1 MIRPGSVK
9 ICSLRKVEHARF
21 VFDAGADLFG
31 LIFVPGVR
39 RQVTVERAREIVC
52 AVRAIDESAPL
63 AVGVFVDAAAEE
75 INATVRDVGLDLI
88 QLHGVEPP
96 GMMAQ
101 LDAPAVKV
109 FRPKPGTD
117 VGEVRQE
124 IERYLGAA
132 IPPVA
137 FLLDGY
143 DAGQHGGSGT
153 RTDWRLAAELA
164 ADFPIVLAGG
174 LTPENV
180 GEAVESVAPLA
191 VDVGSGVE
199 TDGAKDS
206 AKVSA
211 FAAAAKGRFGCL
223 GGSR

>member
-9 ICSLRKVEHARF
+9 ICSLREVEHAQF
-21 VFDAGADLFG
+21 VLDAGTDLFG

-39 RQVTVERAREIVC
+39 RQVTVERAHEIVC
-52 AVRAIDESAPL
+52 AVRARGESAPL

-88 QLHGVEPP
+88 QLHGVEPSE
-96 GMMAQ
+96 MIAQ
-101 LDAPAVKV
+101 LDAPVIKV

-117 VGEVRQE
+117 VGEVSQE
-124 IERYLGAA
+124 IEQYLRAEV
-132 IPPVA
+132 PPVA

-143 DAGQHGGSGT
+143 DTGRHGGSGT

-199 TDGAKDS
+199 TDGVKDS

-211 FAAAAKGRFGCL
+211 FVAAAIECFARL
-223 GGSR
+223 SASA

>member
-1 MIRPGSVK
+1 
-9 ICSLRKVEHARF
+9 
-21 VFDAGADLFG
+21 
-31 LIFVPGVR
+31 
-39 RQVTVERAREIVC
+39 
-52 AVRAIDESAPL
+52 
-63 AVGVFVDAAAEE
+63 
-75 INATVRDVGLDLI
+75 VGLDLV

-96 GMMAQ
+96 GMIAQ
-101 LDAPAVKV
+101 LDSPAIKV

-117 VGEVRQE
+117 IGEVSRE
-124 IERYLGAA
+124 IELYLRAEV
-132 IPPVA
+132 PPVA

-143 DAGQHGGSGT
+143 DAGRLGGSGT

-199 TDGAKDS
+199 TDGVKDS

-211 FAAAAKGRFGCL
+211 FVAAAIECFARL
-223 GGSR
+223 SASA